1 MNHEHAAWGGLTV
14 GARRFV
20 LDRMAEPGEP
30 VTLLAPVDGSGGAR
44 WLVRSER
51 GAEFIVAAH
60 RLSRVPAEQFYRA
73 LARRYAAS

>member
-1 MNHEHAAWGGLTV
+1 MDHEHAAWSGLTV

-30 VTLLAPVDGSGGAR
+30 VTLIGPVDRAGAC
-44 WLVRSER
+44 WAVRSER

-60 RLSRVPAEQFYRA
+60 RLSRLPAEQFYRA
-73 LARRYAAS
+73 LAQRFPGR